1 MKKQCKE
8 DISRSDFHPP
18 LEYNEVVLIDEFDE
32 DIEEEL
38 PFGFEDYLYEMMKE
52 NEYLKLS
59 SGGGKN

>member
-1 MKKQCKE
+1 MKKQYKK
-8 DISRSDFHPP
+8 DISRSDFYPT

-38 PFGFEDYLYEMMKE
+38 PFDFEDYLYEMTKE

-59 SGGGKN
+59 CSGGEN

>member
-1 MKKQCKE
+1 MKKQYKE
-8 DISRSDFHPP
+8 DISRSDFYPTI
-18 LEYNEVVLIDEFDE
+18 EYNEVVLIDEFDE